1 MTAMSMSEADTAIA
15 PGPVEATKGRSFA
28 VSLKSILSPLADL
41 LLPPVCIVCR
51 ARIGRHGLICGACF
65 GKIDFIAPP
74 LCDRLG
80 VPLPY
85 DTGEGKQL
93 SGAAIA
99 APPVYDRARDVARYS
114 STMRELIQSFK
125 YRDRHEGLPLFGR
138 WLKKAGAEL
147 LADANLIVPVPL
159 YSWRLW
165 SRRFNQSAMLACEVG
180 RLARV
185 PVDCFAL
192 ARVRRTVSQVGL
204 SPDQR
209 RRNVAG
215 AFKVPQA
222 EASAVKGKNIVL
234 IDDVVTTGATVEACA
249 RALRR
254 AGAARVDVLALARA
268 VEPTANTLA

>member
-1 MTAMSMSEADTAIA
+1 MSKADMVAGARELA
-15 PGPVEATKGRSFA
+15 PNSRPGSLLGTLFA
-28 VSLKSILSPLADL
+28 PIADL
-41 LLPPVCIVCR
+41 LLPPVCVVCR
-51 ARIGRHGLICGACF
+51 KRIGGHGLICGACF
-65 GKIDFIAPP
+65 AQIEFIGPP

-93 SGAAIA
+93 SAAAITK
-99 APPVYDRARDVARYS
+99 PPVYDRARAVARYS

-125 YRDRHEGLPLFGR
+125 YHDRQEGVPLFGR
-138 WLKKAGAEL
+138 WMSKAGAEL
-147 LADANLIVPVPL
+147 LADADLIVPVPL

-165 SRRFNQSAMLACEVG
+165 SRRFNQSAMLAHEVG

-185 PVDCFAL
+185 PVDCSAL
-192 ARVRRTVSQVGL
+192 KRVRRTTSQVGL

-215 AFKVPQA
+215 AFRVPKAQ
-222 EASAVKGKNIVL
+222 ASAIKGKKIVV
-234 IDDVVTTGATVEACA
+234 IDDVITTGSTAEACA

-254 AGAARVDVLALARA
+254 AGATRVDVLALARA
-268 VEPTANTLA
+268 VEPAANTLA

>member
-1 MTAMSMSEADTAIA
+1 MSEADMAAGMRELA
-15 PGPVEATKGRSFA
+15 PSSPRGSLLGSLFA
-28 VSLKSILSPLADL
+28 PLADL

-51 ARIGRHGLICGACF
+51 TRIGGHGLICGACF
-65 GKIDFIAPP
+65 AKIDFIAPP

-85 DTGEGKQL
+85 NIGAGRQL
-93 SGAAIA
+93 SAAAIA
-99 APPVYDRARDVARYS
+99 KPPVYDRARAVARYS

-125 YRDRHEGLPLFGR
+125 YHDRHEGVPLFGR
-138 WLKKAGAEL
+138 WLGKAGAEL
-147 LADANLIVPVPL
+147 LEDADLIVPVPL

-165 SRRFNQSAMLACEVG
+165 SRRFNQSAMLAHEVG
-180 RLARV
+180 RLAGV
-185 PVDCFAL
+185 PVDCSAL
-192 ARVRRTVSQVGL
+192 ARVRRTISQVGL

-215 AFKVPQA
+215 AFKVPKA
-222 EASAVKGKNIVL
+222 RASAIKDKKIVV
-234 IDDVVTTGATVEACA
+234 IDDVITTGATAEACA

-254 AGAARVDVLALARA
+254 AGATRVDVLALARA

>member
-1 MTAMSMSEADTAIA
+1 LLGSL
-15 PGPVEATKGRSFA
+15 FA
-28 VSLKSILSPLADL
+28 PLADL

-51 ARIGRHGLICGACF
+51 TRIGGHGLICGACF
-65 GKIDFIAPP
+65 AKIDFIAPP

-85 DTGEGKQL
+85 NIGAGSQL
-93 SGAAIA
+93 SAAAIA
-99 APPVYDRARDVARYS
+99 KPPVYDRARAVARYS

-125 YRDRHEGLPLFGR
+125 YHDRHEGVPLFGR
-138 WLKKAGAEL
+138 WLGKAGAEL
-147 LADANLIVPVPL
+147 LEDADLIVPVPL

-165 SRRFNQSAMLACEVG
+165 SRRFNQSAMLAHEVG
-180 RLARV
+180 RLAGV
-185 PVDCFAL
+185 PVDCSAL
-192 ARVRRTVSQVGL
+192 ARVRRTISQVGL

-215 AFKVPQA
+215 AFKVPKA
-222 EASAVKGKNIVL
+222 RASAIKDKKLVV
-234 IDDVVTTGATVEACA
+234 IDDVITTGATAEACA

-254 AGAARVDVLALARA
+254 AGATRVDVLALARA